1 LGRKNIKAFEKVV
14 VEKRGEWVAA
24 AMFTHC

>member
-1 LGRKNIKAFEKVV
+1 LGRKNIKAFDKVV

-24 AMFTHC
+24 AIFTYR